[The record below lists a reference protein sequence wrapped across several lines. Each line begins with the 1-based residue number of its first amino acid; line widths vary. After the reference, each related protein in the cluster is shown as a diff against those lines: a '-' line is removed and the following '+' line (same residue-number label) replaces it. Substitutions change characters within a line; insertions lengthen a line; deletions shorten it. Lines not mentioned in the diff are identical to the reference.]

1 MGDRDEGCLYS
12 PPDVR
17 RDRLVAGMALTA
29 VLALVA
35 VPGTAGSR
43 SPGVDPVIASG
54 QFRTIVLAGSTATV
68 AAPTEDPA
76 LRSASALAKDSLLR
90 EPSKGQSALSP
101 RAQVAQPVPGA
112 GSIDLNPWRYDPNV
126 SWYGPGF
133 YGSGTACGQTL
144 TPGLIGVAHR
154 TLPCGTRVI
163 FRNPANGRSVTAVV
177 VDRGPYTTGR
187 QWDMTGGLCSALGH
201 CYTGPVYWKF
211 AY

>member
-1 MGDRDEGCLYS
+1 
-12 PPDVR
+12 
-17 RDRLVAGMALTA
+17 MALTA

-43 SPGVDPVIASG
+43 SPGVDPAIASG
-54 QFRTIVLAGSTATV
+54 EFRTIVLTGSRAAA

-76 LRSASALAKDSLLR
+76 LRSASAMAKDTVLR
-90 EPSKGQSALSP
+90 EPSEGQSAVPS
-101 RAQVAQPVPGA
+101 RAQVAQPAARA

-133 YGSGTACGQTL
+133 YGSGTACGQAL
-144 TPGLIGVAHR
+144 TRGLIGVANR
-154 TLPCGTRVI
+154 TLACGTRVI
-163 FRNPANGRSVTAVV
+163 FRNPANGRSVTAIV

-187 QWDMTGGLCSALGH
+187 QWDMTGGLCLALGH
-201 CYTGPVYWKF
+201 CYTGPIYWKF